1 MNSIFKPS
9 KRTLVIM
16 MIFFTV
22 VAGVFYYHA
31 NNYVA
36 YNELPFRGK
45 LVSSSMGV
53 RIYDMPGDEQD
64 IGMLTGGIS
73 VALAGE
79 YEDFYYV
86 RTKNGK
92 EGWVQKSMVKN
103 IVDQREIEKARQ
115 NMLKA
120 IEGSKFEWAG
130 QQSEGE
136 SK

>member
-1 MNSIFKPS
+1 MLAFC
-9 KRTLVIM
+9 LV
-16 MIFFTV
+16 V
-22 VAGVFYYHA
+22 GYVFYYFTS
-31 NNYVA
+31 NYLA
-36 YNELPFRGK
+36 YNDLPFRGK

-79 YEDFYYV
+79 YEDFYYI

-103 IVDQREIEKARQ
+103 IVDQREIERARH

-120 IEGSKFEWAG
+120 IEDSKSKWAG
-130 QQSEGE
+130 QQSKGE